1 MTRAKWTVPTLIL
14 PMLCLAALALAAE
27 PYREDFDQT
36 YDITA
41 DGRIALENV
50 NGGVVINVWDRN
62 AVRVQ
67 ATKEADSREDLEK
80 LRIEVTSSASG
91 VRIVTRMP
99 ERDGF
104 FGSRHH
110 DHLSVEYT
118 LSVPRG
124 ASLDKID
131 LVNGSLAVTGMTG
144 LVKAELVNG
153 DVKASG
159 LTGSVDLDTVN
170 GTVVLELDKVGSGQR
185 LTLESVNGQ
194 VELRLPAS
202 ASADIQ
208 AETVNGGISNDFGLE
223 VRKHEYV
230 GKDLS
235 GTIGGGG
242 ADIRLE
248 TVNGGIR
255 LLKR

>member
-1 MTRAKWTVPTLIL
+1 MTRAKWTASTLIL
-14 PMLCLAALALAAE
+14 PILCLAALTLAAE

-41 DGRIALENV
+41 DGRVALENV
-50 NGGVVINVWDRN
+50 NGDVLVGVWDRN
-62 AVRVQ
+62 VVRVQ

-80 LRIEVTSSASG
+80 LRIEVDSTPSG

-99 ERDGF
+99 ERDSF
-104 FGSRHH
+104 FGHRHH
-110 DHLSVEYT
+110 ERLSVEYT
-118 LSVPRG
+118 LTVPRG
-124 ASLDKID
+124 ASLDRID
-131 LVNGSLAVTGMTG
+131 LVNGNLTVSGVAG

-153 DVKASG
+153 DVKATA

-170 GTVVLELDKVGSGQR
+170 GTVELELDKVGSGQR
-185 LTLESVNGQ
+185 LTLESVNGS

-202 ASADIQ
+202 ASADVQ

-248 TVNGGIR
+248 TVNGRIR
-255 LLKR
+255 LLKK